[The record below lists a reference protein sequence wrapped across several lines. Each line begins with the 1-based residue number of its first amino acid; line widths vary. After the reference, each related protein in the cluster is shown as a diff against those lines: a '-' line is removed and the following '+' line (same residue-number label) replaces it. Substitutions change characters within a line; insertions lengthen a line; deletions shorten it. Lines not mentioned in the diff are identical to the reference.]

1 MSLERHDIQEEN
13 VGAYLLGA
21 LTEVEERAFLR
32 HLDECP
38 VCSDEVARLRPA
50 VDALPRS
57 ATPLEPPP
65 ELKTSIMRIVE
76 AEARER
82 AGESKARSPRARPLA
97 ALRRTLAS
105 AGEAFSSMRPTVAW
119 VSASFLLLAGL
130 LGGYAA
136 TQITS
141 DDGNSQK
148 PLAAKV
154 DKQRMPLASASLTLS
169 GEDAQG
175 NGILRVHGMPTL
187 ENDSTYQVWVKRGGE
202 IIPGSLFNVSQ
213 DGSGAAAVTEDLEG
227 ADAVLVTREAAGG
240 ARAPSEDPVLSVS
253 L

>member
-1 MSLERHDIQEEN
+1 MSVERHEIQEEN

-21 LTEVEERAFLR
+21 LTEFEEQAFLR
-32 HLDECP
+32 HLKECP

-65 ELKTSIMRIVE
+65 ELKASIMRIVE

-82 AGESKARSPRARPLA
+82 SSASKPATRPRPLA
-97 ALRRTLAS
+97 ALREKLAG
-105 AGEAFSSMRPTVAW
+105 AGAAFRVRPAVAMAG
-119 VSASFLLLAGL
+119 ASFLLFLGV
-130 LGGYAA
+130 LGGYGV

-141 DDGNSQK
+141 GEDDAQK
-148 PLAAKV
+148 SLAAKV
-154 DKQRMPLASASLTLS
+154 DKQRMPLASGSLTVS
-169 GEDAQG
+169 GEDARK

-187 ENDSTYQVWVKRGGE
+187 ENDSAYQVWIKRGQE
-202 IIPGSLFNVSQ
+202 VIPGSLFNVSQ
-213 DGSGAAAVTEDLEG
+213 DGDGAAAVTENLDG

-240 ARAPSEDPVLSVS
+240 ARAPSEEPVLSVS